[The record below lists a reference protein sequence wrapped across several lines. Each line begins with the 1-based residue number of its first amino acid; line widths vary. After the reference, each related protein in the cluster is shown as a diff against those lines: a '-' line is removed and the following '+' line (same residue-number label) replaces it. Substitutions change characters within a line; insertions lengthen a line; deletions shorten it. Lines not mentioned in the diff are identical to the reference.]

1 MRNETLA
8 GIGYMMFGIVCF
20 AAMDAA
26 GKWVVRDISVFQ
38 LLALRS
44 GLVAALLLSAAPFL
58 GWRRAFHTTQPR
70 AHLFRSL
77 CSTLA
82 FLFFFASVRFLPLA
96 DAVAIAFGGPFI
108 VTALSVPILA
118 EHVDRARWIAVATG
132 FLGMLLIVQPTGEAF
147 RPAALLVIAS
157 SFSYALVMVLTRWMS
172 RRSDRTERTYTF
184 LVYTFVFQALVG
196 FTFGLSR
203 WKAMSG
209 FELLLT
215 GAVGLLAL
223 GGHFGITVAFQHAPA
238 SVVAPFEY
246 TALVWA
252 TLFGFFVF
260 GDFPALSV
268 WLGVAVIVSSG
279 LYTLHREGH
288 EKPSDL
294 VVQPVLDEPAGDRD
308 R

>member
-1 MRNETLA
+1 VRSETLS

-26 GKWVVRDISVFQ
+26 GKWVVRDVSVFQ

-44 GLVAALLLSAAPFL
+44 GLATVLLLVAAPFVGGL
-58 GWRRAFHTTQPR
+58 EGFRTQQPR
-70 AHLFRSL
+70 AHLFRAL

-118 EHVDRARWIAVATG
+118 ERVDRARWIAVAIG
-132 FLGMLLIVQPTGEAF
+132 FLGMLLIVQPTGAGF

-157 SFSYALVMVLTRWMS
+157 SFSYALVMVLTRFMAH
-172 RRSDRTERTYTF
+172 RTGASERTFTF
-184 LVYTFVFQALVG
+184 LIYTVSFQAMVG
-196 FTFGLSR
+196 FLFGLSR
-203 WKAMSG
+203 WKEMSALD
-209 FELLLT
+209 LLLT
-215 GAVGLLAL
+215 AAVGLLAL
-223 GGHFGITVAFQHAPA
+223 GGHFGITVAFQRAPA

-252 TLFGFFVF
+252 TLFGFVVF
-260 GDFPALSV
+260 GDFPAPSV
-268 WLGVAVIVSSG
+268 WAGVLIIVGAG
-279 LYTLHREGH
+279 LYTIHRESSGS
-288 EKPSDL
+288 EL
-294 VVQPVLDEPAGDRD
+294 FVQPVLDQPPGDRN
-308 R
+308 